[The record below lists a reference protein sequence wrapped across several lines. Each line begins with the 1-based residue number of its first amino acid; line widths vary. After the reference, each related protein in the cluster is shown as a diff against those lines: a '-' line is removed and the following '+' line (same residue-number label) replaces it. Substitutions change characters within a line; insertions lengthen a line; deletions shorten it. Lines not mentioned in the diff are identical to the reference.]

1 MREATRIIR
10 AGLARARA
18 GEPLHAG
25 PVFAAPFQVAGDP
38 AGVAYTYGRSHN
50 PTWTELEHAI
60 GLLEGEGSGVRVFG
74 SGLAA
79 MAAVFGATLR
89 PGDVVA
95 AQEGAYFLARQL
107 LEEVHVPAGVRVRTL
122 AAAKMSDAAELAGV
136 RLVWVE
142 TPSNP
147 RLEVV
152 DIAAV
157 AAAAHAAGALV
168 AVDNTTASPY
178 AQKPLV
184 LGADISV
191 CSDSKAMGGHSDLLL
206 GHVAVLDDELLTR
219 IDRQRTLVGGIAGP
233 MEAWLMLRSLAT
245 LPLRLER
252 SSANALAVAEF
263 LAGREEVAEVLYPG
277 LAGHAG
283 LPADAGHAVA
293 RRQMRFFGPVL
304 GFTLRSKEA
313 AESFLR
319 RCEYVTEATSF
330 GGITTTAERR
340 GRWEHDDIAPGFI
353 RLSAGCEDVED
364 LIEDMGR
371 ALDGLGE

>member
-1 MREATRIIR
+1 MREATRIVR

-60 GLLEGEGSGVRVFG
+60 GLLEGRGAGERGAGVRVFG

-79 MAAVFGATLR
+79 VAAVFGATLR

-95 AQEGAYFLARQL
+95 VQEGAYFMARQL
-107 LEEVHVPAGVRVRTL
+107 LEEVHVPAGVRVRMV
-122 AAAKMSDAAELAGV
+122 AAGRMSDRAELAGV

-147 RLEVV
+147 GLEVV

-157 AAAAHAAGALV
+157 AEAAHAAGALV

-184 LGADISV
+184 LGADLSV

-206 GHVAVLDDELLTR
+206 GHVAVLDDELLSR

-252 SSANALAVAEF
+252 SSANALRLAGF
-263 LAGREEVAEVLYPG
+263 LAGRDEVEEVLYPG
-277 LAGHAG
+277 L
-283 LPADAGHAVA
+283 PAHAGHAVA
-293 RRQMRFFGPVL
+293 GRQMTFFGPVL
-304 GFTLRSKEA
+304 GFTLRSKEV
-313 AESFLR
+313 AERFLR
-319 RCEYVTEATSF
+319 ACEYVTEATSF

-340 GRWEHDDIAPGFI
+340 GRWGHDDIAPGFI

-364 LIEDMGR
+364 LMEDMARALGR
-371 ALDGLGE
+371 AGE